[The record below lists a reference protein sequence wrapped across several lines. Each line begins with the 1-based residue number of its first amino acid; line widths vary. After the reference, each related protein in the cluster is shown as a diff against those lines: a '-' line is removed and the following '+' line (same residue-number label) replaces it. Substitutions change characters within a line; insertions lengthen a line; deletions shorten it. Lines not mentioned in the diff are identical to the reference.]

1 MSRND
6 FTNSN
11 ANEQSKQNELDM
23 VTKNLNKLARQ
34 TPEGYMIIIEQRQFE
49 GRENLHIELKNPNA
63 GNNTTIMAG
72 NKSVYGQSEAAGT
85 SGFFVKN

>member
-1 MSRND
+1 
-6 FTNSN
+6 
-11 ANEQSKQNELDM
+11 
-23 VTKNLNKLARQ
+23 
-34 TPEGYMIIIEQRQFE
+34 MIIIEQRQFE

-72 NKSVYGQSEAAGT
+72 NKSVYGQSDAAGT